1 MFIERSSV
9 IGKAPFTAT
18 VSSLRKSLKS
28 LSPIF
33 HSIWYL
39 IARFSCFKLK
49 SRFPLKPGTLLNK
62 TKPEFKSKGYT
73 FVYVVLIAT
82 GNYMRLFD

>member
-1 MFIERSSV
+1 MFVQRSSV
-9 IGKAPFTAT
+9 IGKAPFT
-18 VSSLRKSLKS
+18 VPLLKKKSLKS
-28 LSPIF
+28 PFPIF
-33 HSIWYL
+33 HPSWYL
-39 IARFSCFKLK
+39 IAIFSCFKLK
-49 SRFPLKPGTLLNK
+49 SGFPLKPGTLLNK